1 MGHQVIITQRAESDL
16 QSIAE
21 HIALDDPA
29 AAIRFVHK
37 LLDEAFS
44 LAHSPQRGKMFLRKL
59 GVRRI
64 VCHPYLLYYR
74 IEMDPDVVRVL
85 RFWHGFRHPK
95 TPRFED

>member
-1 MGHQVIITQRAESDL
+1 MGYQVLITERAQSDL

-21 HIALDDPA
+21 HIAVDNPA
-29 AAIRFVHK
+29 SAIRFTNK

-44 LAHSPQRGKMFLRKL
+44 LGHSPQRGKLFVRKL

-64 VCHPYLLYYR
+64 VCRPYLVYYR
-74 IEMDPDVVRVL
+74 VETDSNIVRVL

-95 TPRFED
+95 TPRFEE